1 MGYDA
6 EIRIC
11 TKVDTGKMRK
21 LQAEIDKSTYK
32 VDALSKRY
40 KELKNQKVPTEEY
53 KRLQKEL
60 SEATREMENMLSKDS
75 KFSDLENEIKKLT
88 KSSADYA
95 AKMQEIAGSKVPTQG
110 YANVQNQIDSCDR
123 KLGTLTDR
131 QERFLAT
138 GGKEN
143 SGAYKKMAYDA
154 EKLKERII
162 DLEKHAQRM
171 RESGKAFTSGIDTEK
186 YKNLAAQYE
195 ETNKKLNKSKA
206 LHEEIARK
214 QAEAVQKTLDLKNQ
228 ISQLVETGKAF
239 TLGKD
244 TDEFKKTR
252 LGLESEK
259 AHLTQLINKQKELG
273 HKQVKVSD
281 GLKRIGSTGKKA
293 FRGINIGAKKTG
305 GLLNT
310 LKSRMKGLL
319 LKLLIFNWISR
330 GFYRMISSIKEG
342 FKNLAQYSD
351 EYNRSMSNLM
361 NSSNQLKN
369 NLAAAFEPIATR
381 ILQHLTKFIDYLNSA
396 AEAFSRF
403 MAVLSGKSTYTR
415 AVRKNDDYAKSLKET
430 TDSAKEAAGAV
441 KDTAEEVEKLA
452 AFDNIDVLEKQ
463 TNTQSNHTANNSG
476 SNEIG
481 NPGGS
486 QTYFEEAEVGQ
497 VSGWLASLK
506 DAIKNGD
513 WYAVGALFAEK
524 INETL
529 SGLNWPAIQEKA
541 KAIAMNIINLLN
553 GHIDHTDWGL
563 IGSTIANG
571 LMIAFMVAY
580 LFFTKTH
587 WEELGVGIA
596 KLIMDFFTTMKW
608 QLVGDTMAEGILAAF
623 KFLYNVITH
632 TDFGYIA
639 DCMIDMI
646 KGFVGNPARW
656 RIVGK
661 TLGAGLQ
668 GAIDFLKRLVG
679 EMPWKDIVD
688 ACGEIL
694 GGLFEEIDLGDVA
707 VILAVIL
714 GAKIGK
720 GIAGIG
726 ISAIK
731 KKFGA
736 WVTSKF
742 VPGIIKMIEGGFTS
756 STFAA
761 TGATIIQFLIG
772 AVIAAIGGW
781 NLGQLLYEVI
791 TGEKID
797 MTWTEQFETIFDS
810 LKDGSWK
817 EACKL
822 WGKDIAGGLK
832 EGWESECKFFK
843 KSMETLKTT
852 NIKILSFIG
861 KSWMEGV
868 TNIDSLLGKF
878 SASTK
883 KTWEGIFKM
892 VGNTELGKAIKKPVN
907 IVIYGMEKM
916 INSVISGLNAMV
928 DALNNLKIDIPEWIP
943 SIGGKSFGLNLAKV
957 EPVEL
962 PKLATGAVFRGGDPY
977 AAIVNDQPR
986 GQTNVET
993 PLATMV
999 QAFNQALDSRG
1010 GAGPVEVVLQFTG
1023 DNAQLAR
1030 HLNPI
1035 LAEESAR
1042 RGVSLV
1048 IKGV

>member
-11 TKVDTGKMRK
+11 TKVDTGQMRK

-40 KELKNQKVPTEEY
+40 KELKKQKVPTEEY

-143 SGAYKKMAYDA
+143 SAAYKKMAYDA
-154 EKLKERII
+154 EKLQERII

-186 YKNLAAQYE
+186 YKNLAAKYE

-281 GLKRIGSTGKKA
+281 GLKRIGSAGKKA

-381 ILQHLTKFIDYLNSA
+381 ILQQLTKFIDYLNSA

-513 WYAVGALFAEK
+513 WYSVGTLFADK
-524 INETL
+524 VNGIF
-529 SGLNWPAIQEKA
+529 SGIDWTTIKGKA
-541 KAIAMNIINLLN
+541 KEIASNMANFLN
-553 GHIDHTDWGL
+553 GYIDGTDWKL
-563 IGSTIANG
+563 CGSTIANG
-571 LMIAFMVAY
+571 LMTAFIFVNT
-580 LFFTKTH
+580 FITTFR
-587 WEELGVGIA
+587 WENLGRGI
-596 KLIMDFFTTMKW
+596 
-608 QLVGDTMAEGILAAF
+608 AEGINNFF
-623 KFLYNVITH
+623 KTMDWSY
-632 TDFGYIA
+632 
-639 DCMIDMI
+639 
-646 KGFVGNPARW
+646 
-656 RIVGK
+656 VGK
-661 TLGAGLQ
+661 TIGNGLNAAFLFLYGLVKNLDYKMIAGSIAESINSFLFQTDWKQAGKTIGAGLQ
-668 GAIDFLKRLVG
+668 GAITFLKEFVKKLD
-679 EMPWKDIVD
+679 WKGIVK

-694 GGLFEEIDLGDVA
+694 SGFFEEIDLGDVA

-720 GIAGIG
+720 GIVGIG

-736 WVTSKF
+736 WVTSRF
-742 VPGIIKMIEGGFTS
+742 IPAIISMLETAFTS

-761 TGATIIQFLIG
+761 TGATIITFLIG
-772 AVIAAIGGW
+772 AVMAAIKGW

-797 MTWTEQFETIFDS
+797 MTWAEQFETIFDS

-852 NIKILSFIG
+852 NIKILSSIG
-861 KSWMEGV
+861 KSWNEGV
-868 TNIDSLLGKF
+868 TNIGSLLGKF

-907 IVIYGMEKM
+907 TVIYGMEKM

-928 DALNNLKIDIPEWIP
+928 DALNNLKFDIPEWIP
-943 SIGGKSFGLNLAKV
+943 AIGGNSFGLNLAKV

-1010 GAGPVEVVLQFTG
+1010 GAGPVEVVLQF
-1023 DNAQLAR
+1023 
-1030 HLNPI
+1030 LNTSTTNPEQSTP
-1035 LAEESAR
+1035 LR
-1042 RGVSLV
+1042 SLPP
-1048 IKGV
+1048 KL